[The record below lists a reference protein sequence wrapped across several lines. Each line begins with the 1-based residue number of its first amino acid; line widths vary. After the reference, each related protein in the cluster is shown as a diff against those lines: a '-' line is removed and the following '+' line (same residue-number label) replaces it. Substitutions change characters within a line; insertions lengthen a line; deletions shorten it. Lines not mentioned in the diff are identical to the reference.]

1 MGAATYVALIT
12 LMRGTRTWDVRVRAA
27 RARSAVVQLH
37 LHGLR
42 DLSAVGHGNGSQYW
56 LEQ

>member
-1 MGAATYVALIT
+1 MGAATYVELIT
-12 LMRGTRTWDVRVRAA
+12 LTRGTRTWDVRV
-27 RARSAVVQLH
+27 RSAVVQLH